1 MQRLAVQN
9 LKPSASCAA
18 RVIGEINLETAIP
31 TASIAS
37 IPWQMSAFNG

>member
-31 TASIAS
+31 TASI
-37 IPWQMSAFNG
+37 PWQMSALNG